1 MRRSILVAAT
11 LGVVLSASSMTP
23 LIPLWSTTGGPLG
36 GRVRDIE
43 SDLSGTLEVGG
54 DTMTAHRGNGG
65 AANSF
70 LPIG

>member
-1 MRRSILVAAT
+1 
-11 LGVVLSASSMTP
+11 MTP